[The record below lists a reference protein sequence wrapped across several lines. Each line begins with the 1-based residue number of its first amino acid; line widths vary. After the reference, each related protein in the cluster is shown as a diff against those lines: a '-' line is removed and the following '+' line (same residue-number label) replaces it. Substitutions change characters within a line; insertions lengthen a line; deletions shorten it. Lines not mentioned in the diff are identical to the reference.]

1 MIDIHNL
8 VRSNKNKN
16 FDAIASLDTAPAKYL
31 HRRYDIRICCVQK
44 AIIVAF
50 LNISSAPQVL

>member
-1 MIDIHNL
+1 MNSLI
-8 VRSNKNKN
+8 RSDKNKN

-50 LNISSAPQVL
+50 LNISSAPQLL